1 MALVL
6 QYNDTYFFTCHS
18 VYKTYIIMAAKLIHH
33 GGQIIYVIYIY
44 IFYGVTNAPCVHL
57 DDVQES
63 NWTADNLIYN
73 TTLEDRKAH
82 V

>member
-6 QYNDTYFFTCHS
+6 QYNDTCFFTCHS
-18 VYKTYIIMAAKLIHH
+18 VYKTHIIMAAKLTHH

-44 IFYGVTNAPCVHL
+44 KNILWCNKCPRVHL

-63 NWTADNLIYN
+63 NWTVDNFWFNHL
-73 TTLEDRKAH
+73 T
-82 V
+82 